1 MTALVIVGSYFAIL
15 AGLALYGLHR
25 VAMLY
30 WHFRYS
36 RRSATRGVPPL
47 DPEDAP
53 TVTVQLPLYNEVY
66 VTDRLIKAV
75 SRLRYPRSRLRI
87 QILDDSTD
95 HTQDIARS
103 ALTVLAAAGL
113 SATYHHRNDRHEFKA
128 GALQEGMERSPDDF
142 FAIFDADFIPPPDFL
157 ERTIPHFRDPRVG
170 MVQSRWGYVNE
181 NYSLLTRLQALL
193 LDGHFVIEHSARYFS
208 GRFFN
213 FNGTAGVW
221 RREAIQQAGGWQG
234 DTLTEDLDLSYRAQ
248 MLGWRFV
255 FVPNLVC
262 PSELPVDLHALQQQQ
277 YRWTKGS
284 IQVCRKLLPRI
295 WASALPLRVK
305 VEATCHL
312 TANVNYLLMAALA
325 VLTPPS
331 LVLRYHIG
339 LAGLAWWEGSLV
351 LFSVISIGCFYVVT
365 QTEQGRRWTARLPH
379 IPLIIAF
386 GIGMSVTCARAVVD
400 ALRARRSA
408 FVRTAKY
415 GIESTRDGWT
425 NKSYRSLGHRLP
437 IAEASL
443 AFYLAASLGALVT
456 LKNWGA
462 LPLML
467 LFTAGF
473 SYVAVLAVLHAKR

>member
-1 MTALVIVGSYFAIL
+1 MTPLFIVGLYFAIL
-15 AGLALYGLHR
+15 IGLALYGLHR

-30 WHFRYS
+30 WYFRYS
-36 RRSATRGVPPL
+36 RRSASPVVPRL
-47 DPEDAP
+47 DPEEVP
-53 TVTVQLPLYNEVY
+53 PVTVQLPLYNEVY
-66 VTDRLIKAV
+66 VTERLVKAV
-75 SRLRYPRSRLRI
+75 SHLRYPRSRLRI

-103 ALTVLAAAGL
+103 AATVLAAAGF
-113 SATYHHRNDRHEFKA
+113 SVTYHHRNDRHEFKA
-128 GALQEGMERSPDDF
+128 GALKEGMERSPDDF

-157 ERTIPHFRDPRVG
+157 ERTMPHFRDPSVG
-170 MVQSRWGYVNE
+170 MVQARWGYVNE
-181 NYSLLTRLQALL
+181 DYSLLTRLQALL
-193 LDGHFVIEHSARYFS
+193 LDGHFVVEHSARYFS

-221 RREAIQQAGGWQG
+221 RRQAIEEAGGWQG

-248 MLGWRFV
+248 MQGWRFV

-262 PSELPVDLHALQQQQ
+262 PSELPVDLHALRQQQH
-277 YRWTKGS
+277 RWTKGS
-284 IQVCRKLLPRI
+284 IQVCRKLLPQI
-295 WASALPLRVK
+295 WVSALPLRVK

-331 LVLRYHIG
+331 LVLRYRIG
-339 LAGLAWWEGSLV
+339 LDGLAWWEGSLV
-351 LFSVISIGCFYVVT
+351 LFSVISIGFFYTVT
-365 QTEQGRRWTARLPH
+365 QTEQGRRWTARLAH

-386 GIGMSVTCARAVVD
+386 GIGMSVTCARAVLD
-400 ALRARRSA
+400 ALLARKSA

-415 GIESTRDGWT
+415 GIESTRDAWT
-425 NKSYRSLGHRLP
+425 DKSYRSLGPGIP
-437 IAEASL
+437 IAEACL
-443 AFYLAASLGALVT
+443 ACYLAASLGALVT

-473 SYVAVLAVLHAKR
+473 SYVAALAVLHAQR